1 MAKKQKVL
9 YVDDEFTNLLL
20 FEEIFREWFEII
32 IVESGFKAL
41 EILEQKPEIK
51 AVVSDMKMPNMNGIE
66 FISKAKTIFPDKV
79 YFILT
84 GFDINQEIS
93 EAIHNGLIIKYFQ
106 KPLHVDEIYKSI
118 FKSISNL

>member
-1 MAKKQKVL
+1 MGKKQTVL
-9 YVDDEFTNLLL
+9 YIDDEFTNLLL

-32 IVESGFKAL
+32 IVESGHKAL
-41 EILEQKPEIK
+41 KILEQKPEIK
-51 AVVSDMKMPNMNGIE
+51 AIVCDMKMPIMNGIE
-66 FISKAKTIFPDKV
+66 FISKAKTMFPDKV

-93 EAIHNGLIIKYFQ
+93 EAIHKGLIFKYFQ

-118 FKSISNL
+118 NKSIDNS